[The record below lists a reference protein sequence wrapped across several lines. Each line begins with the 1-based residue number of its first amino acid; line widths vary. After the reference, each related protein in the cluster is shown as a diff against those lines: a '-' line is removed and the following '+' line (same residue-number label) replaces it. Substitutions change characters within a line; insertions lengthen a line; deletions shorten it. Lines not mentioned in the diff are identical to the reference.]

1 MGITCTSVPSRTLCL
16 TLEVTNGDIW
26 WKRLE
31 PKELLWQQHWECH
44 FDFFVMHI
52 CAAKFQEHCF
62 SISRNIVYLWPVWF
76 GGLSSFLSVSAQSG
90 KVVKTSGE
98 TVSFSGSLRLC
109 RWLSRLRHFLNA
121 LKLLKNRQAM
131 QASLVSIN
139 FTIFS
144 CKQCNITTSLI
155 CIIKNVNISKT
166 KKRYF
171 KKKNAILFYFER
183 PFK

>member
-1 MGITCTSVPSRTLCL
+1 MY
-16 TLEVTNGDIW
+16 
-26 WKRLE
+26 
-31 PKELLWQQHWECH
+31 
-44 FDFFVMHI
+44 I

-76 GGLSSFLSVSAQSG
+76 GGLSSFFSVSAQSG

-98 TVSFSGSLRLC
+98 TVSFS
-109 RWLSRLRHFLNA
+109 LSRLRHFLSA